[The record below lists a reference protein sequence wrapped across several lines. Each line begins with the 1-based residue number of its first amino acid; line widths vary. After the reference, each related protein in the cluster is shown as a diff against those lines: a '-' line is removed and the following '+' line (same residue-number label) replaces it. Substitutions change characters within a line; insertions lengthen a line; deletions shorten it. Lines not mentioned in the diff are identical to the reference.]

1 MTKENYLT
9 HDKHEY
15 AANMNWLQ
23 VLAPGVEAVKPEA
36 KNQSQRAYTSVFV
49 VLPWSR
55 SSEQVLHR

>member
-55 SSEQVLHR
+55 

>member
-36 KNQSQRAYTSVFV
+36 KNQSQRLMYKLV
-49 VLPWSR
+49 VIDFSLL
-55 SSEQVLHR
+55 V